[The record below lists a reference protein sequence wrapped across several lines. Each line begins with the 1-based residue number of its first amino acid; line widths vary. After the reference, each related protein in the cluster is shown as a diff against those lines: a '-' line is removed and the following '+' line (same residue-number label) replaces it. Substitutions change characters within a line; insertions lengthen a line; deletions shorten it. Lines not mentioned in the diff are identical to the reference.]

1 MGASCCNESK
11 SDAAVISA
19 PSEVSGTSAPVP
31 QQAAP
36 AVVQKDLPS
45 ISLEGK
51 DVFEKFELSLPFSR
65 T

>member
-1 MGASCCNESK
+1 MGAGCCNESK

-19 PSEVSGTSAPVP
+19 PSAVSGSDAPVK
-31 QQAAP
+31 QAAP
-36 AVVQKDLPS
+36 PVVQKDLPS